1 MSINLLST
9 QSITLELA
17 AAPATN
23 QPMCSASW
31 ADQNGVAAGNEV
43 AASGTTPIVLVAAPA
58 AGVSRVVNEISV
70 LNTDTAPIKVL
81 IARVTSGTTNIRNMF
96 TLAAGYTLA
105 MALDGWSVHDANGIL
120 QTGSSGGGGVVN
132 WGAIGGTLSSQTDLA
147 TALAAKSNL
156 GAMTANTQTGTTY
169 TLAATDAGK
178 DVQCTNAAAVTV
190 SLPLNS
196 TTAFPIGSWLLVSQ
210 GGAGVVTVTGVLG
223 VTIQAPNGAAT
234 AGVGDLRGVEKIAT
248 DTWRVI

>member
-70 LNTDTAPIKVL
+70 LNTDTAPVKVQ
-81 IARVTSGTTNIRNMF
+81 IARVTSGTTNIRNTF
-96 TLAAGYTLA
+96 TIAAGYTLV
-105 MALDGWSVHDANGIL
+105 MALDGWTIYDANGVI
-120 QTGSSGGGGVVN
+120 QSGGSVAVA
-132 WGAIGGTLSSQTDLA
+132 WGIITGALSSQTDLQA
-147 TALAAKSNL
+147 ALNALTPL
-156 GAMTANTQTGTTY
+156 GKLSVDAQTGTTY
-169 TLAATDAGK
+169 IPVLADVGK
-178 DVQCTNAAAVTV
+178 DVQCENAAAVVVTI
-190 SLPLNS
+190 PLNA
-196 TTAFPIGSWLLVSQ
+196 TTAFPIGSWVLISQ
-210 GGAGVVTVTGVLG
+210 AGAGIVTVAIAAGGTLLS
-223 VTIQAPNGAAT
+223 PHGAAT
-234 AGVGDLRGVEKIAT
+234 TGNGDLRGIEKIAT